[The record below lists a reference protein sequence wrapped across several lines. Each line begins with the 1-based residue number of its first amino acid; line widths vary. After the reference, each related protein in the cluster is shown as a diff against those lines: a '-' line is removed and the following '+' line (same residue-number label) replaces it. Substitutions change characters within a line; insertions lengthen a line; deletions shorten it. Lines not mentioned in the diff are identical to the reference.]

1 MTLKAEELVE
11 KYRLHEKDTGSTAV
25 QIILLSSQI
34 QKLVEHG
41 DRNRKVNFN
50 KKRKKERWKDVP
62 AKRALLE
69 KNAHRRRF
77 YQYLAKNNP
86 EIFQKLQSEKDSAKF
101 LGIKDKNA

>member
-1 MTLKAEELVE
+1 MTLKAKELTE

-41 DRNRKVNFN
+41 NRNRKVNFN

-69 KNAHRRRF
+69 KNARRRRF
-77 YQYLAKNNP
+77 YQYLVKNNS
-86 EIFQKLQSEKDSAKF
+86 EIFQKLQSEKDSARF